1 MNRVLSLLM
10 TYVFLQTQAW
20 SLSGGP
26 FQNNSGP
33 VLDVVGTY
41 SGILVPTF
49 ENGVNVN
56 TGDTEVDVDTP
67 TRFNS
72 IGIFSL
78 GVPEVGIATG
88 AFAFFGNAQVYN
100 GTITGVVDP
109 DDGSL
114 NAILDAPTTLRA
126 PGATTGGVAATYVGQ
141 ALGSMQADIVAA
153 ANISLAAQGRL
164 SGTAHLDV
172 FEGEFNADLSVKV
185 ASTFDFAVEGFK
197 QSDQVA
203 ASAISIGADGGG

>member
-1 MNRVLSLLM
+1 MNRVLSLLLA
-10 TYVFLQTQAW
+10 YVFLQTQTWA
-20 SLSGGP
+20 LSGGP
-26 FQNNSGP
+26 FQNDSGP
-33 VLDVVGTY
+33 VLNVVGTY
-41 SGILVPTF
+41 SGILIPTF
-49 ENGVNVN
+49 EDGVNVN
-56 TGDTEVDVDTP
+56 TGDSEEDTNAP
-67 TRFNS
+67 SRFNS

-78 GVPEVGIATG
+78 GVPAVGISTG

-100 GTITGVVDP
+100 GQITGVVDP

-126 PGATTGGVAATYVGQ
+126 PSATTGTPATFIGQ
-141 ALGSMQADIVAA
+141 ALGSMEAEIVAA
-153 ANISLAAQGRL
+153 SSVALVAQGRL

-203 ASAISIGADGGG
+203 ASAVSVGSGAGGS